1 MSYMEWFSLGLL
13 LVLLELFVPGVYL
26 VWFGLSAFVTGAL
39 TIYHDFTVIEQS
51 LVFGLISV
59 VFALTGWFFYGRIMK
74 RSKVSDRYKH
84 LNDPAGQHIGKTYL
98 LAEDVV
104 DGRSKA
110 LIGDSVWIVECED
123 GLKKGDK
130 VITAGGIYGV
140 VKEIKETTLL
150 IEVDGNVTLRIDK
163 NMVVADN
170 SQLQK

>member
-74 RSKVSDRYKH
+74 RSKVSDRYK
-84 LNDPAGQHIGKTYL
+84 QF
-98 LAEDVV
+98 ERS
-104 DGRSKA
+104 GRAAYRQNLS
-110 LIGDSVWIVECED
+110 
-123 GLKKGDK
+123 
-130 VITAGGIYGV
+130 AGGRRRRRTFQG
-140 VKEIKETTLL
+140 TDRRQR
-150 IEVDGNVTLRIDK
+150 VDRRMRRRSEKRRQGQNHRG
-163 NMVVADN
+163 
-170 SQLQK
+170 

>member
-26 VWFGLSAFVTGAL
+26 VWFG

-130 VITAGGIYGV
+130 VKITGV
-140 VKEIKETTLL
+140 ENGVILKAEK
-150 IEVDGNVTLRIDK
+150 
-163 NMVVADN
+163 A
-170 SQLQK
+170 

>member
-51 LVFGLISV
+51 LVFV

-130 VITAGGIYGV
+130 VKITGV
-140 VKEIKETTLL
+140 ENGVILKAEK
-150 IEVDGNVTLRIDK
+150 
-163 NMVVADN
+163 A
-170 SQLQK
+170 

>member
-51 LVFGLISV
+51 LVFGLISL
-59 VFALTGWFFYGRIMK
+59 AGWFFYGRIMK

-123 GLKKGDK
+123 DLKKGDK
-130 VITAGGIYGV
+130 VKITGV
-140 VKEIKETTLL
+140 ENGVILKAEK
-150 IEVDGNVTLRIDK
+150 
-163 NMVVADN
+163 A
-170 SQLQK
+170 

>member
-104 DGRSKA
+104 DGLMVLVLWLFMWRPEAKRRKQMQ
-110 LIGDSVWIVECED
+110 EFRN

-130 VITAGGIYGV
+130 VKITGV
-140 VKEIKETTLL
+140 ENGVILKAEK
-150 IEVDGNVTLRIDK
+150 
-163 NMVVADN
+163 A
-170 SQLQK
+170 

>member
-1 MSYMEWFSLGLL
+1 MSNMEWFSLGLM

-84 LNDPAGQHIGKTYL
+84 LNDPAGQHIGKRNL
-98 LAEDVV
+98 LAVDVGV
-104 DGRSKA
+104 GRSKA

-123 GLKKGDK
+123 DLKKGDK
-130 VITAGGIYGV
+130 VKITGV
-140 VKEIKETTLL
+140 ENGVILKAEK
-150 IEVDGNVTLRIDK
+150 
-163 NMVVADN
+163 A
-170 SQLQK
+170 

>member
-13 LVLLELFVPGVYL
+13 LVLLELFIPGVYL

-110 LIGDSVWIVECED
+110 LIGDSVWSVECED

-130 VITAGGIYGV
+130 VKITGV
-140 VKEIKETTLL
+140 ENGVILKAEK
-150 IEVDGNVTLRIDK
+150 
-163 NMVVADN
+163 A
-170 SQLQK
+170 